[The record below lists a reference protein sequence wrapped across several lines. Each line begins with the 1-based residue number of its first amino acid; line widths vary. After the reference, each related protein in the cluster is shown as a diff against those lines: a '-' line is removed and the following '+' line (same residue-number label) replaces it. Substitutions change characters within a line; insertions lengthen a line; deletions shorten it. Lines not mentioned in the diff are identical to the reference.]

1 MVWLVV
7 HGILIDF
14 YTSMWKFWTLLVRF
28 FSRMT
33 DFINF
38 KAEDDGEVDV
48 VVDDWNPEAQ
58 TVSDNEFI
66 DGKTQIDEN
75 IEDYYLLMYVEVE
88 VLRMQCKILF
98 SKWIAVN
105 LCSSMRWIIIVMII
119 SEQISEFRDS
129 AKWIEEFKHT
139 LLCPHSLKNQDSFYY
154 AILYAIRYHLKN
166 KKGECQN
173 EDQLKENLGNLCIT
187 SLNLKEN
194 WRVDLDIQN
203 FENQCYSVEKLSD
216 KNRLFLRVYEL
227 KEKFR
232 YLIKQNPEK
241 KIVLRGLSSCVI
253 KKFNSFNVVHV
264 ELNKKLRKPFRP
276 IHIIYKPAKK
286 CDDILDC
293 FLAKT

>member
-14 YTSMWKFWTLLVRF
+14 YSSMWKFWTLLVRF

-38 KAEDDGEVDV
+38 KAEDNGEVDV

-58 TVSDNEFI
+58 TLSDNEFI

-88 VLRMQCKILF
+88 VSRMQCKILF
-98 SKWIAVN
+98 SNWIAVN

-119 SEQISEFRDS
+119 SEQINEFRDS
-129 AKWIEEFKHT
+129 AKRIEEYKRT
-139 LLCPHSLKNQDSFYY
+139 LLCPHSLKNQEK
-154 AILYAIRYHLKN
+154 IER
-166 KKGECQN
+166 KKEECQN
-173 EDQLKENLGNLCIT
+173 EDQLKENLENLCIT

-232 YLIKQNPEK
+232 YLIKKNSEK

-276 IHIIYKPAKK
+276 IDIIYKPVKK